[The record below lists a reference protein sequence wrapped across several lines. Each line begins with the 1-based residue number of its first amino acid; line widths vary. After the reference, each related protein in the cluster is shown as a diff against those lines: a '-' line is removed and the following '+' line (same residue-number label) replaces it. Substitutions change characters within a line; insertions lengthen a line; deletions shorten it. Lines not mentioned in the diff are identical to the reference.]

1 MACQNKA
8 HNCIK
13 ANTKKPQTTTIMTLI
28 FSRSRSVQNLPLTP
42 SVRDDWT
49 ACLAYAS
56 SLGDD
61 AMKRTHNKNNKKSR
75 RSPHKLRLDKE
86 RVVVSFCDLHSIPE
100 DEPLCQYR
108 QVLLERKGM
117 QNVAKEDTEASNL
130 VELKVTL
137 FQN

>member
-1 MACQNKA
+1 M
-8 HNCIK
+8 
-13 ANTKKPQTTTIMTLI
+13 NT
-28 FSRSRSVQNLPLTP
+28 FSRIGFAQNLPLTS
-42 SVRDDWT
+42 SVRDEWIDS
-49 ACLAYAS
+49 LAVAS

-61 AMKRTHNKNNKKSR
+61 AMKYTHSKGTQKFR

-100 DEPLCQYR
+100 DKPLCQYR
-108 QVLLERKGM
+108 QVLLERKAM
-117 QNVAKEDTEASNL
+117 QNEAKGEGEASNL